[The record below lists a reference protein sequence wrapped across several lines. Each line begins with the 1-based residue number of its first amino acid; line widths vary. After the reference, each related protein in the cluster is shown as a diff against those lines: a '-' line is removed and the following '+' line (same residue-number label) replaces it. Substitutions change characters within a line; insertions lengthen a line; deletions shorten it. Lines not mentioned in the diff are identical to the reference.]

1 MHPSRRP
8 QRLAQQIQHEISL
21 ILSRDMKDRRV
32 GFVTVTGVDL
42 SPDYR
47 HARVFVSAFGS
58 EKDREGSLE
67 ALNRAAGWIRRELGQ
82 RIRTKFLPEIAFRED
97 SSREYGSRID
107 ELLEEIHHGEDA
119 VGEDPDSDGGAGS

>member
-8 QRLAQQIQHEISL
+8 QRLGQQIQHEISL

-58 EKDREGSLE
+58 EKEREGSLE

-82 RIRTKFLPEIAFRED
+82 RIRTKFLPEIVFRED

-107 ELLEEIHHGEDA
+107 ELLEEIHHGEDSW
-119 VGEDPDSDGGAGS
+119 GEDPDSDGGAGS